1 MNCKVFPFRKY
12 VILSKRKRGGNNM
25 LKDVAYVL
33 PKDIEAAINELLR
46 LQKEAYNPI
55 YDFRKV
61 MKYKNQ
67 MEILITDLKI
77 AALEGEI
84 SQSVFEELVWEYQV
98 I

>member
-1 MNCKVFPFRKY
+1 
-12 VILSKRKRGGNNM
+12 
-25 LKDVAYVL
+25 
-33 PKDIEAAINELLR
+33 
-46 LQKEAYNPI
+46 
-55 YDFRKV
+55 
-61 MKYKNQ
+61 

>member
-1 MNCKVFPFRKY
+1 
-12 VILSKRKRGGNNM
+12 M

-33 PKDIEAAINELLR
+33 PKDIEETINEVLR
-46 LQKEAYNPI
+46 LKEEAYNPT
-55 YDFRKV
+55 YNFRKV